1 MRPMASTSMSTT
13 GQSTATS
20 SVCARSSR
28 TWTRSSRRSKP
39 SMASAIDTGT
49 ADPKP
54 APDRSREAAPPGP
67 AEWSPQGDPRRVI
80 PRAGPARSGRFR
92 WRPVSPLTRRIIAVN
107 VLPLA
112 LLAVGFLY
120 LGKFEASLIGQQI
133 ESLHTQGEIFAAALS
148 EGAVLDSTDE
158 GEILLPDLARQMMRR
173 LVEPTRTRARLFDIN
188 GKQIADS
195 RLLRGPGDAVQ
206 VTELPPVEHK
216 GPVVRLIDRIY
227 DWVAELVPSRHK
239 HPPYHE
245 GNTGTA
251 EDYGEAVRALRGES
265 ASAVRSD

>member
-20 SVCARSSR
+20 SACARSSR
-28 TWTRSSRRSKP
+28 TSIRTSRRSKP
-39 SMASAIDTGT
+39 SMASAIDTAT
-49 ADPKP
+49 ADSKP
-54 APDRSREAAPPGP
+54 APDRPRDEAPTGPSSP
-67 AEWSPQGDPRRVI
+67 AEWSPQGEPRRVVA
-80 PRAGPARSGRFR
+80 RAETTRTGRFR

-120 LGKFEASLIGQQI
+120 LGKFEASLIGQQT

-148 EGAVLDSTDE
+148 EGAVLDSADE

-173 LVEPTRTRARLFDIN
+173 LVEPTRTRARLFDVN
-188 GKQIADS
+188 GKLIADS

-206 VTELPPVEHK
+206 VTELPPIARK
-216 GPVVRLIDRIY
+216 GPVVRLIDWLY
-227 DWVAELVPSRHK
+227 DEVVELLPRRRK
-239 HPPYHE
+239 HPPYRA
-245 GNTGTA
+245 GDQR
-251 EDYGEAVRALRGES
+251 EDS
-265 ASAVRSD
+265 